1 MSTDCKVHKCV
12 SCDYESKWKAN
23 MLRHCETKHTAQKV
37 HLLAQKVH
45 FPAQK
50 VHDSAQKVHFPAQKV
65 HFSENIIKCDL
76 CNAVFKKNFNKER
89 HMKTC
94 KGEKNTLECE
104 YCHHIY
110 ATKSSKSNHLRVCKI
125 KKEVDSQA
133 LILFENK
140 HEETTDTKKPEIK
153 GNTEIVKQEA
163 DQIINTNNG
172 TVNNGTINNTNNS
185 NSNNNIVIQNIVVYD
200 PQNME
205 LLNDHISK
213 KDFKKMINNH
223 DFAKILTDYS
233 TALLGRSE
241 NQCVRKTNLRSTS
254 SAIHVGND
262 KWEYQPDKE
271 VLPKLLSNIA
281 VNFGNITQEYKV
293 KIMNQLDTFIEDVT
307 CEATDCHE
315 DEDEET
321 RLKALYKRTVN
332 SVKHLLFNLTKRT
345 LLEKASRKK
354 LNKQAAAEMNRGKIE
369 TPQTQKTQK

>member
-23 MLRHCETKHTAQKV
+23 MLRHCETKHTSQKV
-37 HLLAQKVH
+37 NENLPKVNFNLPKVNVDLQKVN
-45 FPAQK
+45 FNLPK
-50 VHDSAQKVHFPAQKV
+50 VNDK
-65 HFSENIIKCDL
+65 ENILECDL
-76 CNAVFKKNFNKER
+76 CDRVYSNKYTKMR
-89 HMKTC
+89 HMKIC
-94 KGEKNTLECE
+94 KGIKNKLECE
-104 YCHHIY
+104 FCHNIY
-110 ATKSSKSNHLRVCKI
+110 NTKYSKCNHLRVCKI

-133 LILFENK
+133 LILFETK
-140 HEETTDTKKPEIK
+140 PETTEPTEPTEPTKNVISQ
-153 GNTEIVKQEA
+153 NMEA
-163 DQIINTNNG
+163 SQVINTNNG
-172 TVNNGTINNTNNS
+172 TVNNGTINTNNN

-254 SAIHVGND
+254 SAIHIGND

-332 SVKHLLFNLTKRT
+332 SVKHLLFNLTKQT

-354 LNKQAAAEMNRGKIE
+354 LNKQAAAEMNSEKI
-369 TPQTQKTQK
+369 QTQQTQEIESN

>member
-1 MSTDCKVHKCV
+1 MSSDCKVHKCEF
-12 SCDYESKWKAN
+12 CDYESKWKAN
-23 MLRHCETKHTAQKV
+23 MLRHCETKHPAQKV
-37 HLLAQKVH
+37 HFSAQKVHFSAQKVH
-45 FPAQK
+45 FP
-50 VHDSAQKVHFPAQKV
+50 AQKVHFPAQKV
-65 HFSENIIKCDL
+65 HFSENTIKCDL

-94 KGEKNTLECE
+94 KGEKNALECE
-104 YCHHIY
+104 FCHHIY
-110 ATKSSKSNHLRVCKI
+110 ATKSSKSNHLRVCKV

-140 HEETTDTKKPEIK
+140 PETAEP
-153 GNTEIVKQEA
+153 TENVILPNAEA
-163 DQIINTNNG
+163 SQVINTNNG
-172 TVNNGTINNTNNS
+172 TVNNGTINNT

-233 TALLGRSE
+233 TALLGRTE

-293 KIMNQLDTFIEDVT
+293 KIMKQLDTFIEDVT

-315 DEDEET
+315 EEDEET

-332 SVKHLLFNLTKRT
+332 SVKHLLFNLTKQT
-345 LLEKASRKK
+345 LMEKASRKK
-354 LNKQAAAEMNRGKIE
+354 LNSQKQNTELHE
-369 TPQTQKTQK
+369 TPETQQTHEIKD